1 MSSGGSSGG
10 GGFGGGEPGTRD
22 CNIIERVFL
31 SSPVAA
37 IIGTLAKGN
46 KLDVRI
52 RTHNNVDSV
61 AAYTSA
67 GAIAGA
73 IVLSSVWSTRNLLE
87 CLRDGHQYDAIVLDV
102 KGGLCNVEVR
112 PRP

>member
-1 MSSGGSSGG
+1 MSSSGSSGG
-10 GGFGGGEPGTRD
+10 GGFGGGAPEQRD
-22 CNIIERVFL
+22 CNIVERVFL

-37 IIGTLAKGN
+37 VIGALAKGD
-46 KLDVRI
+46 KLDVRV
-52 RTHNNVDSV
+52 RAHNNVDSV

-67 GAIAGA
+67 DTIAGA
-73 IVLSSVWSTRNLLE
+73 IVLSSVWRTRNLLE
-87 CLRDGHQYDAIVLDV
+87 CLRDGHHYDAIVLQV